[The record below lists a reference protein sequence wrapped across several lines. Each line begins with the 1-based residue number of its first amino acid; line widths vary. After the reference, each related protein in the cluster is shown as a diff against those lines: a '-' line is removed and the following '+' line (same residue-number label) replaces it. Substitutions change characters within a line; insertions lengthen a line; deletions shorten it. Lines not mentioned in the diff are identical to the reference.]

1 MKVLV
6 CVKQCFDP
14 ESKIVIEEGAIREA
28 GLRVTV
34 NPYDAVALTQASKL
48 KKAGKADEVVAVM
61 VERKGKESTMRHAL
75 AIGADRGILCT
86 VDGEADQMATV
97 GILADVARR
106 EQPDLIM
113 LGHLSS
119 DRSSSQVA
127 SRLSAELGIPAITMA
142 SHIDVDG
149 DGVTGTHDLDD
160 GRVVSHVAFPAIVSA
175 QVYMTQAHYV
185 AMKSLM
191 QAKKKTVETI
201 DCGAPE
207 CASRVL
213 SYELPPAKAPGTKV
227 EDAEPDEAAQ
237 GLRKWI
243 VDVAGVQPKTA

>member
-1 MKVLV
+1 MKILV

-14 ESKIVIEEGAIREA
+14 ESKIVVQEGAIREA

-75 AIGADRGILCT
+75 AIGADRGVLCT
-86 VDGEADQMATV
+86 VDGPCDQAATV
-97 GILADVARR
+97 AILADIARR
-106 EQPDLIM
+106 ENPDLIM
-113 LGHLSS
+113 MGHLSS
-119 DRSSSQVA
+119 DRSTSQVA

-142 SHIDVDG
+142 SSIDVDAT
-149 DGVTGTHDLDD
+149 GVTGTHDLDS
-160 GRVVSHVAFPAIVSA
+160 GRVVSRAEFPALVSA

-201 DCGAPE
+201 DYGTPE
-207 CASRVL
+207 LASRVL
-213 SYELPPAKAPGTKV
+213 GYELPPAKAAGVKV
-227 EDAEPDEAAQ
+227 EDEEPDEAAA
-237 GLRKWI
+237 GLVQWMR
-243 VDVAGVQPKTA
+243 DVAGVR